1 MVWLIVANAM
11 NRFIRGFGN
20 SAVINAGLGLQD
32 TILFR
37 GAYHHDCY
45 GAEVPDP
52 GIDADLTTDI
62 KQMAAV
68 GKASDNRQARRFG
81 TLTRGSGLV
90 GML

>member
-37 GAYHHDCY
+37 GAY
-45 GAEVPDP
+45 GVLLP
-52 GIDADLTTDI
+52 
-62 KQMAAV
+62 
-68 GKASDNRQARRFG
+68 
-81 TLTRGSGLV
+81 
-90 GML
+90 